1 MSGPSSLP
9 RIGSALLPLAILLF
23 ESQAASNA
31 PPGHYSLTAETA
43 LDTRTKLR
51 WMRGWIGVETWADAA
66 QACQAL
72 TLDGFTGWR
81 LPTARELESIYD
93 PRVSGANMWDGT
105 VFEVPLSIAG
115 ATVWSST
122 EVAGD
127 PTKIEARQFFER
139 SYQRTNRV
147 PLDKTDAAGTKCVR
161 DP

>member
-1 MSGPSSLP
+1 MSGLRLP

-23 ESQAASNA
+23 QGQAASVA
-31 PPGHYSLTAETA
+31 PAGYYSLTANTA
-43 LDTRTKLR
+43 LDTRTQLL
-51 WMRGWIGVETWADAA
+51 WMRGWLGIETWTDAA
-66 QACQAL
+66 QGCQAL

-93 PRVSGANMWDGT
+93 PRVSDANMWDGT
-105 VFEVPLSIAG
+105 VFQLPLSIAG

-127 PTKIEARQFFER
+127 PTTIEARHFLVRGFQ
-139 SYQRTNRV
+139 QTNRV
-147 PLDKTDAAGTKCVR
+147 PLDKSDYAGVKCVR